1 MKNLL
6 FVFVL
11 LLCFN
16 LTNGQTKQYSSFAS
30 LSQSNEFKTRT
41 INRVVTVYDSAITV
55 SNYRNGGTEEL
66 ILEINNIANKEYNCS
81 EKKYPWYYCTD
92 TKKDELCGY
101 QKFIVIILFDKIII
115 TRFEDE
121 VTIFQNTLLLDF

>member
-16 LTNGQTKQYSSFAS
+16 LTNGQTKQYNSYAS

-41 INRVVTVYDSAITV
+41 IDRTVIVYDSAITI
-55 SNYRNGGTEEL
+55 SSYKGGGTKDL
-66 ILEINNIANKEYNCS
+66 ILEINNIATKEYDGS
-81 EKKYPWYYCTD
+81 IKKYTWYYCTD
-92 TKKDELCGY
+92 AEKDEIYGH
-101 QKFIVIILFDKIII
+101 QKYIVIVLFDKIVV
-115 TRFEDE
+115 TRFADE
-121 VTIFQNTLLLDF
+121 VTIFQNTLLLD